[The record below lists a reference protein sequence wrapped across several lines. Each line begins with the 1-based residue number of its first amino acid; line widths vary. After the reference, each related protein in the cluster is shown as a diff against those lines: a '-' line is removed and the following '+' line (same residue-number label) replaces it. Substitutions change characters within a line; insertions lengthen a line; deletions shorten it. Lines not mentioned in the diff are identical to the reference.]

1 MADPG
6 KPTPL
11 AEPAFPPLA
20 GGEGVERVFVT
31 GISGCV
37 GHYLFDELAADP
49 RYHLYL
55 LVRDASRLRFDYRRP
70 NVTLVAGDFL
80 DIERHAPL
88 LAEMDHMIHVA
99 AAWGEPV
106 SYEVNYRLAHRMFA
120 LADPARIKRIVN
132 FSTASILDSENRPL
146 AAADAHGTD
155 YIRSKYLC
163 RVHLD
168 EHPLRERILTV
179 YPTLIFGGSDRHP
192 TSHLS
197 SGLEDV
203 PRWLGLARHLSLD
216 GTLHFI
222 HARDIARIVTHA
234 LAHEVPDDH
243 LVLGNPAMS
252 VDELIEALC
261 RAFGRKRGLRLD
273 LTPALGLLSR
283 LFERQMNSWD
293 RFSAGYRHFRYR
305 TVNAAT
311 FGLPED
317 LTTLEAI
324 VQEALA

>member
-1 MADPG
+1 MAR
-6 KPTPL
+6 T
-11 AEPAFPPLA
+11 EPQH
-20 GGEGVERVFVT
+20 VFIT

-37 GHYLFDELAADP
+37 GHYLFDELADDP
-49 RYHLYL
+49 RYHLHL
-55 LVRDASRLRFDYRRP
+55 LVRDVGRLRFDYRRP
-70 NVTLVAGDFL
+70 NVSIVGGDFL

-88 LAEMDHMIHVA
+88 LAQMDHLIHVA

-106 SYEVNYRLAHRMFA
+106 SYEVNYRLAHRMFE
-120 LADPARIKRIVN
+120 LADPERVKRIVN

-146 AAADAHGTD
+146 SEADAHGTD

-168 EHPLRERILTV
+168 EHPLRDRILTV

-203 PRWLGLARHLSLD
+203 RHWLGLLRFLSLD

-222 HARDIARIVTHA
+222 HARDIARIVKHA
-234 LAHEVPDDH
+234 LEHEVAEDH
-243 LVLGNPAMS
+243 LVLGNPELS
-252 VDELIEALC
+252 VDELIDALC
-261 RAFGRKRGLRLD
+261 RAYGVSRLARID
-273 LTPALGLLSR
+273 LTPALGLISK
-283 LFERQMNSWD
+283 LFADRMNSWD

-305 TVNAAT
+305 TVNAST

-317 LTTLEAI
+317 LSTLEAI
-324 VQEALA
+324 VREHGHDALTQRRPRKA

>member
-1 MADPG
+1 MDSPQH
-6 KPTPL
+6 L
-11 AEPAFPPLA
+11 PPLA
-20 GGEGVERVFVT
+20 GGDGGGERVFIT

-37 GHYLFDELAADP
+37 GHYLFDELADDP

-55 LVRDASRLRFDYRRP
+55 LVRDVARLRFDYNRP

-88 LAEMDHMIHVA
+88 LAQMDHLIHVA

-106 SYEVNYRLAHRMFA
+106 SYEVNYRLAHRMFE
-120 LADPARIKRIVN
+120 LADPARVKRIVN

-146 AAADAHGTD
+146 KAADDHGTD

-168 EHPLRERILTV
+168 EHPLRDRILTV

-197 SGLEDV
+197 SGLRDL
-203 PRWLGLARHLSLD
+203 PRWLGLARFLSLEA
-216 GTLHFI
+216 TLHFI
-222 HARDIARIVTHA
+222 HARDIARIVKYA
-234 LAHEVPDDH
+234 LEHEVPEDH

-252 VDELIEALC
+252 ADELIDGLC
-261 RAFGRKRGLRLD
+261 RAYGVARGFRID
-273 LTPALGLLSR
+273 LTPALGLLSKV
-283 LFERQMNSWD
+283 FAGQMNSWD
-293 RFSAGYRHFRYR
+293 RFSAQYRHFRYR

-311 FGLPED
+311 FGLPGD
-317 LTTLEAI
+317 LSTIEAI
-324 VQEALA
+324 VAESMA